1 VIATSV
7 FLYPGQGGY
16 SRDLLARVAAGSP
29 AAKDACVTVA
39 EIARSEMFID
49 LSPLTQDSIDLPE
62 LLDRAPDALQM
73 AIYTASVAS
82 ALEVSEA
89 GVTPAVH
96 IGHSFGEI
104 AALTVGG
111 VCSVADGARIVARR
125 VRALSA
131 LPARSG
137 FMLSVNAEHDRVRRL
152 IEFLSEPEM
161 AIAGIN
167 GERQIVLSGAVP
179 AMERAAGVLEAT
191 GITAVRLPSPYP
203 FHSPVLEPI
212 VAAFESSLR
221 DITWSAPT
229 SAVYSPIEGRFYEPG
244 DDFAAMVASHLV
256 RPFDFYSA
264 VRRVSA
270 DGARLFV
277 ECGGRQTL
285 TGIIAQVLSDRS
297 GWTAVTTDRG
307 YPNGATTAAIFEL
320 AAGDAAI
327 FELAA
332 GDKGQ
337 ARDKLRAI
345 LDGTSA
351 PGVFERFWDIEGGR
365 LFQQLRESFS
375 TFMRDEQPTGGPR
388 SERVPEQ
395 RDLPPPVVPAMPMG
409 ASQDAGPVAAAPAAA
424 GAGPTTPASPA
435 PASPAPASPAPAD
448 GDRIFTELARLYGE
462 ALEYPL
468 EVFGADTELEAE
480 LGVDSVKQTDLLSR
494 VAKRYALPSP
504 PEGFRIVDYPTFGH
518 VVELVVDSHTARV

>member
-1 VIATSV
+1 MIVTSI

-16 SRDLLARVAAGSP
+16 SRDLLARVAESSP
-29 AAKDACVTVA
+29 AAKEACVTVA
-39 EIARSEMFID
+39 EIARSELFID
-49 LSPLTQDSIDLPE
+49 LSPLMQDSIDLPE

-82 ALEVSEA
+82 ALEVKEA

-137 FMLSVNAEHDRVRRL
+137 FMLSVNAEHDKVRRL
-152 IEFLSEPEM
+152 IEFLGEPEM

-167 GERQIVLSGAVP
+167 GEHQVVLSGAHLP
-179 AMERAAGVLEAT
+179 MERAAGVLEVT

-203 FHSPVLEPI
+203 FHSPVLEPV

-221 DITWSAPT
+221 DITWSAPAT
-229 SAVYSPIEGRFYEPG
+229 AVYSPIEGRFYEPG
-244 DDFAAMVASHLV
+244 DDFAAMIASHLV

-264 VRRVSA
+264 VRRVST
-270 DGARLFV
+270 DGGRLFV

-285 TGIIAQVLSDRS
+285 TGIVSQVLSDRS

-332 GDKGQ
+332 GDTGQ
-337 ARDKLRAI
+337 ARDRLRAV

-351 PGVFERFWDIEGGR
+351 PDVFERFWDVDGGR

-375 TFMRDEQPTGGPR
+375 TFMRGEQPPVPPR
-388 SERVPEQ
+388 PERVPEQ
-395 RDLPPPVVPAMPMG
+395 RDMPPPVAPPMPIR
-409 ASQDAGPVAAAPAAA
+409 ANQDT
-424 GAGPTTPASPA
+424 GPTASADTA
-435 PASPAPASPAPAD
+435 PTES
-448 GDRIFTELARLYGE
+448 DRIFAELAQLYGE

-480 LGVDSVKQTDLLSR
+480 LGVDSVKQTDLLGR
-494 VAKRYALPSP
+494 VAKRYALPPP
-504 PEGFRIVDYPTFGH
+504 PEGFRIIDYPTFGH
-518 VVELVVDSHTARV
+518 VVELVLDSHTARV